1 MLSGIRTP
9 SLCWAQKMKF
19 ISYSNL
25 QYPVVCIWSFIFSN
39 LVFWKLHNKLD
50 TSRAQQCFNIVTIQ
64 SWWTGDSSTNL
75 MCYVMDDKDRT
86 SKFHQAIVSIVCLQ
100 IYRQQG
106 CVPIVGDK
114 DQIAISITDTP
125 TWYVPW
131 NLQSAGYQ
139 YIKAFIRVNHEELK
153 PPHPSY
159 QSSEA
164 WSHLHSSLAEQ
175 YHSF

>member
-1 MLSGIRTP
+1 
-9 SLCWAQKMKF
+9 
-19 ISYSNL
+19 
-25 QYPVVCIWSFIFSN
+25 
-39 LVFWKLHNKLD
+39 
-50 TSRAQQCFNIVTIQ
+50 
-64 SWWTGDSSTNL
+64 

-100 IYRQQG
+100 IYWQQG
-106 CVPIVGDK
+106 CVPIVGNK
-114 DQIAISITDTP
+114 DQITISITDTP

-139 YIKAFIRVNHEELK
+139 YIEAFIQVNHEELK
-153 PPHPSY
+153 PPHPSD

-164 WSHLHSSLAEQ
+164 WSHLHSSFAEQ